1 MNFFTIVAKLGF
13 EGLDFVWEDRSDGLE
28 DLTTSAFEEVDED
41 EEFSLSCLVSCS
53 VDEDGSEKC
62 EEVEERVSYELY
74 REWGFSF
81 REAIV
86 RRLYSKLRTQ
96 FLNFERER
104 VVFFGEGEEDEE
116 VCCLIMNGC
125 EYFKDVFF

>member
-1 MNFFTIVAKLGF
+1 MAKLGF
-13 EGLDFVWEDRSDGLE
+13 EGLDLVWEDRSDGLE
-28 DLTTSAFEEVDED
+28 DLTTSAFEEEDED
-41 EEFSLSCLVSCS
+41 EEFSLSCLFSCS

-81 REAIV
+81 REAII

-96 FLNFERER
+96 FLNFVREWFFWER
-104 VVFFGEGEEDEE
+104 VKRMKKFAV
-116 VCCLIMNGC
+116 
-125 EYFKDVFF
+125 

>member
-1 MNFFTIVAKLGF
+1 MAKLGF

-28 DLTTSAFEEVDED
+28 DLTTSAFEEEDD
-41 EEFSLSCLVSCS
+41 EEFSLSCLFSCS

-86 RRLYSKLRTQ
+86 RRLYTKLRTQ
-96 FLNFERER
+96 FLNFERESGF
-104 VVFFGEGEEDEE
+104 FFGEGEEDEE